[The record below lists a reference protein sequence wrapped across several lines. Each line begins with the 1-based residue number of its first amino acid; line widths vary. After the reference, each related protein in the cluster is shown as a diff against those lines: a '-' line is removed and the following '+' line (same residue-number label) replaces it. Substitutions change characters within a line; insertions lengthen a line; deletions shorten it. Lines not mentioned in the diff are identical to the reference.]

1 MKPDLP
7 DRPHVRVKHMKM
19 QYNFTNSIKMDD
31 FFSDFYTFLDNQ
43 TVVENDTFY
52 IEYLELFKMNQRQVI
67 FESWK

>member
-1 MKPDLP
+1 
-7 DRPHVRVKHMKM
+7 
-19 QYNFTNSIKMDD
+19 MDD